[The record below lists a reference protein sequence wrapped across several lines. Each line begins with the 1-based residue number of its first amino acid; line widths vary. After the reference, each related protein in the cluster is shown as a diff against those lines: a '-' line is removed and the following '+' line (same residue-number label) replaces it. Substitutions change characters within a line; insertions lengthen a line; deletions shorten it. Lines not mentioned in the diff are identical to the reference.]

1 MISRS
6 VIDEIKSLFI
16 KKDYEL
22 ALKVAKEKSQ
32 IEQRPAG
39 LSNLLGL
46 CKILKLNKDENDI
59 LSSMLDFEDA
69 YLKEKNTIHG
79 LDSLCNMI
87 SISTTYINSIK
98 KLSEKIFIAE
108 QYFTEALKNFNDN
121 EKLLLNGVE
130 LYKYFVDVPKIKEI
144 LEKLIHINPK
154 NISVIARYAFVNNY
168 TSHWKQENFFNH
180 SKKYENYFF
189 INKVKPISEIDFK
202 KNDKIRIGLV
212 SRDFSKYHSVT
223 FFVKKLLKYLD
234 KNKFETYVFSFSD
247 QVDESSN
254 EIKDSSEKW
263 FNFNKLSNQEVIEK
277 IQKERIEVL
286 IDIGGLTSSK
296 RIEIFKSRVSPVQVS
311 WLAYCNTIGFKN
323 IDYLIADNNLIKSE
337 ENHYSEKIIKLKE
350 IWNAHS
356 GFDFKRDFSDTPAK
370 KNNYITYGSFNN
382 FLKISD
388 ETVYV
393 WSEILKK
400 SQNSKLIL
408 KSSNNSFPKRIIDIF
423 KKNGVLNSIEFY
435 NRVDYPSINEHL
447 NLYRKIDIAL
457 DTFPF
462 NGVTT
467 SFEALW
473 CGIPVLTMSGYNFN
487 SRCGSSILKNA
498 NLDQLISKK
507 PEDYIVKA
515 LELSNNI
522 DKLSILRRDIFD
534 RILNTPLFDTKKFAS
549 NFGSSLLEIYK
560 R

>member
-6 VIDEIKSLFI
+6 IIEEIKLLFTN
-16 KKDYEL
+16 KEYEA
-22 ALKVAKEKSQ
+22 ALKVANAKTNTTE
-32 IEQRPAG
+32 RPAG

-46 CKILKLNKDENDI
+46 CKILKINRDKKDI

-69 YLKEKNTIHG
+69 YLKEKKTIHG

-87 SISTTYINSIK
+87 SISTANVNLIKELSKNILKAQTY
-98 KLSEKIFIAE
+98 
-108 QYFTEALKNFNDN
+108 YREAIENFNNN
-121 EKLLLNGVE
+121 EKLLVNGIE
-130 LYKYFVDVPKIKEI
+130 LYKYFVDVPKIKKNMEEI
-144 LEKLIHINPK
+144 IHINPK
-154 NISVIARYAFVNNY
+154 NKSIIARYSFINNY
-168 TSHWKQENFFNH
+168 TSNWRQENFYEY
-180 SKKYENYFF
+180 SKKLEKHFVLN
-189 INKVKPISEIDFK
+189 NAKHLSEINFK

-212 SRDFSKYHSVT
+212 SRDFSRYHSVT

-234 KNKFETYVFSFSD
+234 RSKFETYIFSFSE
-247 QVDESSN
+247 QFDESSQ

-263 FNFNKLSNQEVIEK
+263 SNISNLNNQEVIEQ
-277 IQKERIEVL
+277 IQKERIEIL

-296 RIEIFKSRVSPVQVS
+296 RIEIFKSRVSPLQIT

-323 IDYLIADNNLIKSE
+323 IDYLIADDHLIKDDE
-337 ENHYSEKIIKLKE
+337 RFYSEKIIKLNN

-356 GFDFKRDFSDTPAK
+356 GFDFKREFSETPAK

-388 ETVYV
+388 ETAYA

-400 SQNSKLIL
+400 TQNAKLIL
-408 KSSNNSFPKRIIDIF
+408 KSSNNCFPKRVIEIF
-423 KKNGVLNSIEFY
+423 KKNKVYELIEFY
-435 NRVDYPSINEHL
+435 NRADYPSLKEHL
-447 NLYRKIDIAL
+447 NLYKKIDIAL
-457 DTFPF
+457 DTFPY

-473 CGIPVLTMSGYNFN
+473 CGIPVLTVLGYNFN

-498 NLDQLISKK
+498 NLDQLILKNS
-507 PEDYIVKA
+507 EEYIEKA

-522 DKLSILRRDIFD
+522 NELSILRKDIFD
-534 RILNTPLFDTKKFAS
+534 RILNTPLFDSKKFAS
-549 NFGSSLLEIYK
+549 NFGRSLLEVYK

>member
-6 VIDEIKSLFI
+6 IIEEIKLLFT
-16 KKDYEL
+16 KKEYEA
-22 ALKVAKEKSQ
+22 ALKVANAKTNTTE
-32 IEQRPAG
+32 RPAG

-46 CKILKLNKDENDI
+46 CKILKINRDKKDI

-69 YLKEKNTIHG
+69 YLKEKKTIHG

-87 SISTTYINSIK
+87 SISTANVNLIKELSKNILKAQTY
-98 KLSEKIFIAE
+98 
-108 QYFTEALKNFNDN
+108 YREAIKNFNNN
-121 EKLLLNGVE
+121 EKLLVNGIE
-130 LYKYFVDVPKIKEI
+130 LYKYFVDVPKIKKNMEEI
-144 LEKLIHINPK
+144 IHINPK
-154 NISVIARYAFVNNY
+154 NKSIIARYSFINNY
-168 TSHWKQENFFNH
+168 TSNWRQENFYEY
-180 SKKYENYFF
+180 SKKLEKHFVLN
-189 INKVKPISEIDFK
+189 NAKHLSEINFK

-212 SRDFSKYHSVT
+212 SRDFSRYHSVT

-234 KNKFETYVFSFSD
+234 RSKFETYIFSFSE
-247 QVDESSN
+247 QFDESSQ

-263 FNFNKLSNQEVIEK
+263 SNISNLNNQEVIEQ
-277 IQKERIEVL
+277 IQKERIEIL

-296 RIEIFKSRVSPVQVS
+296 RIEIFKSRVSPLQIT

-323 IDYLIADNNLIKSE
+323 IDYLIADDHLIKDE
-337 ENHYSEKIIKLKE
+337 ERFYSEKIIKLNN

-356 GFDFKRDFSDTPAK
+356 GFDFIREFSETPAK

-388 ETVYV
+388 ETAYA

-400 SQNSKLIL
+400 TQNAKLIL
-408 KSSNNSFPKRIIDIF
+408 KSSNNCFPKRIIEIF
-423 KKNGVLNSIEFY
+423 KKNKVYDLIEFY
-435 NRVDYPSINEHL
+435 NRTDYPSLKEHL
-447 NLYRKIDIAL
+447 NLYKKIDIAL
-457 DTFPF
+457 DTFPY

-473 CGIPVLTMSGYNFN
+473 CGIPVLTVLGYNFN

-498 NLDQLISKK
+498 NLDQLILKNS
-507 PEDYIVKA
+507 EEYIEKA

-522 DKLSILRRDIFD
+522 NELSILRKDIFD
-534 RILNTPLFDTKKFAS
+534 RILNTPLFDSKKFAS
-549 NFGSSLLEIYK
+549 NFSRSLLEVYK

>member
-6 VIDEIKSLFI
+6 IIEEIKLLFT
-16 KKDYEL
+16 KKEYEA
-22 ALKVAKEKSQ
+22 ALKVANAKTNTTE
-32 IEQRPAG
+32 RPAG

-46 CKILKLNKDENDI
+46 CKILKINRDKKDI

-69 YLKEKNTIHG
+69 YLKEKKTIHG

-87 SISTTYINSIK
+87 SISTANVNLIKELSKNILKAQTYYREAIENFNNNK
-98 KLSEKIFIAE
+98 KLLI
-108 QYFTEALKNFNDN
+108 
-121 EKLLLNGVE
+121 NGIE
-130 LYKYFVDVPKIKEI
+130 LYKYFVDVPKIKKNMEEI
-144 LEKLIHINPK
+144 IHINPK
-154 NISVIARYAFVNNY
+154 NKSIIARYSFINNY
-168 TSHWKQENFFNH
+168 TSNWRQENFYEY
-180 SKKYENYFF
+180 SKKLEKHFVLN
-189 INKVKPISEIDFK
+189 NAKHLSEINFK

-212 SRDFSKYHSVT
+212 SRDFSRYHSVT

-234 KNKFETYVFSFSD
+234 RSKFETYIFSFSE
-247 QVDESSN
+247 QFDESSQ

-263 FNFNKLSNQEVIEK
+263 SNIFNLNNQEVIEQ
-277 IQKERIEVL
+277 IQKERIEIL

-296 RIEIFKSRVSPVQVS
+296 RIEIFKSRVSPLQIT
-311 WLAYCNTIGFKN
+311 WLGYCNTIGFKN
-323 IDYLIADNNLIKSE
+323 IDYLIADDHLIKDE
-337 ENHYSEKIIKLKE
+337 ERFYSEKIIKLNN

-356 GFDFKRDFSDTPAK
+356 GFDFKREFSETPAK

-388 ETVYV
+388 ETAYA

-400 SQNSKLIL
+400 NQNAKLIL
-408 KSSNNSFPKRIIDIF
+408 KSSNNCFPRRIIEIF
-423 KKNGVLNSIEFY
+423 KNNKVYELIEFY
-435 NRVDYPSINEHL
+435 NRADYPSLKEHL
-447 NLYRKIDIAL
+447 NLYKKIDIAL
-457 DTFPF
+457 DTFPY

-473 CGIPVLTMSGYNFN
+473 CGIPVLTVLGYNFN

-498 NLDQLISKK
+498 NLDQLILKNS
-507 PEDYIVKA
+507 EEYIEKA

-522 DKLSILRRDIFD
+522 NELSILRKDIFD
-534 RILNTPLFDTKKFAS
+534 RILNTPLFDSKKFAS
-549 NFGSSLLEIYK
+549 NFGRSLLEVYK

>member
-6 VIDEIKSLFI
+6 IIEEIKLLFT
-16 KKDYEL
+16 KKDYEA
-22 ALKVAKEKSQ
+22 ALKAANEKTK
-32 IEQRPAG
+32 ITERPAG

-46 CKILKLNKDENDI
+46 CKILKINRDKKDI

-69 YLKEKNTIHG
+69 YLKEKKTIHG

-87 SISTTYINSIK
+87 SISTANVNLIKELSKNILKAQTYYI
-98 KLSEKIFIAE
+98 
-108 QYFTEALKNFNDN
+108 EAIKNFNNN
-121 EKLLLNGVE
+121 EKLLVNGIE
-130 LYKYFVDVPKIKEI
+130 LYKYFVDVPKIKKNMEEI
-144 LEKLIHINPK
+144 IHINPK
-154 NISVIARYAFVNNY
+154 NKSIIARYSFINNY
-168 TSHWKQENFFNH
+168 TSNWRQENFYEY
-180 SKKYENYFF
+180 SKKLEKHFVLN
-189 INKVKPISEIDFK
+189 NAKHLSEINFK

-212 SRDFSKYHSVT
+212 SRDFSRYHSVT

-234 KNKFETYVFSFSD
+234 RSKFETYIFSFSE
-247 QVDESSN
+247 QFDESSQ

-263 FNFNKLSNQEVIEK
+263 FNISNLNNQEVIEQ
-277 IQKERIEVL
+277 IQKERIEIL

-296 RIEIFKSRVSPVQVS
+296 RIEIFKSRVSPLQIT

-323 IDYLIADNNLIKSE
+323 IDYLIADEHLIKDE
-337 ENHYSEKIIKLKE
+337 ERFYSEKIIKLNN

-356 GFDFKRDFSDTPAK
+356 GFDFKREFSVTPAK

-388 ETVYV
+388 ETAYA

-400 SQNSKLIL
+400 TQNAKLIL
-408 KSSNNSFPKRIIDIF
+408 KSSNNCFPKRIIEIF
-423 KKNGVLNSIEFY
+423 KKNKVYDLIEFY
-435 NRVDYPSINEHL
+435 NRTDYPSLKEHL
-447 NLYRKIDIAL
+447 NLYKKIDIAL
-457 DTFPF
+457 DTFPY

-473 CGIPVLTMSGYNFN
+473 CGIPVLTVLGYNFN

-498 NLDQLISKK
+498 NLDQLILKNS
-507 PEDYIVKA
+507 EEYIEKA

-522 DKLSILRRDIFD
+522 NQLSILRKDIFD
-534 RILNTPLFDTKKFAS
+534 RISNTPLFDSKKFAS
-549 NFGSSLLEIYK
+549 NFGRSLLEVYK

>member
-6 VIDEIKSLFI
+6 IIEEIKLLFT
-16 KKDYEL
+16 KKEYEA
-22 ALKVAKEKSQ
+22 ALKVANAKTNTTE
-32 IEQRPAG
+32 RPAG

-46 CKILKLNKDENDI
+46 CKILKINRDKKDI

-69 YLKEKNTIHG
+69 YLKEKKTIHG

-87 SISTTYINSIK
+87 SISTANVNLIKELSKNILKAQTYYI
-98 KLSEKIFIAE
+98 
-108 QYFTEALKNFNDN
+108 EAIKNFNNN
-121 EKLLLNGVE
+121 EKLLVNGIE
-130 LYKYFVDVPKIKEI
+130 LYKYFVDVPKIKKNMEEI
-144 LEKLIHINPK
+144 IHINPK
-154 NISVIARYAFVNNY
+154 NKSIIARYSFINNY
-168 TSHWKQENFFNH
+168 TSNWRQENFYEY
-180 SKKYENYFF
+180 SKKLEKHFVLN
-189 INKVKPISEIDFK
+189 NAKHLSEINFK

-212 SRDFSKYHSVT
+212 SRDFSRYHSVT

-234 KNKFETYVFSFSD
+234 RSKFETYIFSFSE
-247 QVDESSN
+247 QFDESSQ

-263 FNFNKLSNQEVIEK
+263 SNISNLNNQEVIEQ
-277 IQKERIEVL
+277 IQKERIEIL

-296 RIEIFKSRVSPVQVS
+296 RIEIFKSRVSPLQIT

-323 IDYLIADNNLIKSE
+323 IDYLIADDNLIKDE
-337 ENHYSEKIIKLKE
+337 ERFYSEKIIKLNN

-356 GFDFKRDFSDTPAK
+356 GFDFKREFSETPAK

-388 ETVYV
+388 ETAYA

-400 SQNSKLIL
+400 TQNAKLIL
-408 KSSNNSFPKRIIDIF
+408 KSSNNCFPKRIIEIF
-423 KKNGVLNSIEFY
+423 KKNKVYDLIEFY
-435 NRVDYPSINEHL
+435 NRADYPSLKEHL
-447 NLYRKIDIAL
+447 NLYKKIDIAL
-457 DTFPF
+457 DTFPY

-473 CGIPVLTMSGYNFN
+473 CGIPVLTVLGYNFN

-498 NLDQLISKK
+498 NLDQLILKNS
-507 PEDYIVKA
+507 EEYIEKA

-522 DKLSILRRDIFD
+522 NELSILRKDIFD
-534 RILNTPLFDTKKFAS
+534 RILNTPLFDSKKFAS
-549 NFGSSLLEIYK
+549 NFSRSLLEVYK

>member
-6 VIDEIKSLFI
+6 IIEEIKLLFT
-16 KKDYEL
+16 KKEYEA
-22 ALKVAKEKSQ
+22 ALKVANAKTNTTE
-32 IEQRPAG
+32 RPAG

-46 CKILKLNKDENDI
+46 CKILKINRDKKDI

-69 YLKEKNTIHG
+69 YLKEKKTIHG

-87 SISTTYINSIK
+87 SISTANVNLIKELSKNILKAQTY
-98 KLSEKIFIAE
+98 
-108 QYFTEALKNFNDN
+108 YREAIKNFNNN
-121 EKLLLNGVE
+121 EKLLVNGIE
-130 LYKYFVDVPKIKEI
+130 LYKYFVDVPKIKKNMEEI
-144 LEKLIHINPK
+144 IHINPK
-154 NISVIARYAFVNNY
+154 NKSIIARYAFINNY
-168 TSHWKQENFFNH
+168 TSNWRQENFYEY
-180 SKKYENYFF
+180 SKKLEKHFVLN
-189 INKVKPISEIDFK
+189 NAKHLSEINFK

-212 SRDFSKYHSVT
+212 SRDFSRYHSVT

-234 KNKFETYVFSFSD
+234 RSKFETYIFSFSE
-247 QVDESSN
+247 QFDESSQ

-263 FNFNKLSNQEVIEK
+263 SNISNLNNQEVIEQ
-277 IQKERIEVL
+277 IQKERIEIL

-296 RIEIFKSRVSPVQVS
+296 RIEIFKSRVSPLQIT

-323 IDYLIADNNLIKSE
+323 IDYLIADDNLIKDE
-337 ENHYSEKIIKLKE
+337 ERFYSEKIIKLNN

-356 GFDFKRDFSDTPAK
+356 GFDFKREFSETPAK

-388 ETVYV
+388 ETAYA

-400 SQNSKLIL
+400 TQNAKLIL
-408 KSSNNSFPKRIIDIF
+408 KSSNNCFPKRIIEIF
-423 KKNGVLNSIEFY
+423 KKNKVYDLIEFY
-435 NRVDYPSINEHL
+435 NRADYPSLKEHL
-447 NLYRKIDIAL
+447 NLYKKIDIAL
-457 DTFPF
+457 DTFPY

-473 CGIPVLTMSGYNFN
+473 CGIPVLTVLGYNFN

-498 NLDQLISKK
+498 NLDQLILKNS
-507 PEDYIVKA
+507 EEYIEKA

-522 DKLSILRRDIFD
+522 NELSILRKDIFD
-534 RILNTPLFDTKKFAS
+534 RILNTPLFDSKKFAS
-549 NFGSSLLEIYK
+549 NFSRSLLEVYK